1 MIRIFNHYL
10 HRRTLTQV
18 MLDLGLIV
26 AVVLGIGLGPLG
38 DSGGSLTLPLAA
50 SLALAAGVFVINSAT
65 GFYEHTHNRTLR
77 QSLARATVG
86 LALGVPLAWLIFGLL
101 PAQVPG
107 RELMQLAAMGV
118 VAGVFVQRVYFAHS
132 RAQSLIRSRLLIYGA
147 GRPAQQ
153 VAQTLAQADPQIEI
167 VGFVAGP
174 NETEIVVSEHEI
186 LRSDR
191 PLAELARD
199 LRVDEIVVALTER
212 RGGSMPLRQLLDCKL
227 DGVRVVDTAAHFEKS
242 LAQIRLDHVHAGGL
256 IFGDGF
262 NQGWLRSAIKRLFDL
277 ACALVLLLLALPV
290 MLVTALAIRLE
301 SRGPVFYRQQRCGY
315 NGRPFEVVKFRS
327 MRCDAESDGQPRW
340 ARAGDDRVTRVGWL
354 IRKLR
359 IDELPQLVNVLRG
372 EMSLVGPRPERPYFV
387 EQLTQQVPFY
397 AVRHSMKPGVTGWA
411 QVRYHYGESVDDAKR
426 KLEFDLYYV
435 KNHSLFLD
443 IVIILETIAVVL
455 TARGSR

>member
-10 HRRTLTQV
+10 HRRTLMQV
-18 MLDLGLIV
+18 LIDLGLIV
-26 AVVLGIGLGPLG
+26 AVVLGIGLGPLSGAG
-38 DSGGSLTLPLAA
+38 DLALPLAA
-50 SLALAAGVFVINSAT
+50 ALALGTGVFVINSAT
-65 GFYEHTHNRTLR
+65 GFYEHTHNRTLL
-77 QSLARATVG
+77 QSLARATVALAVG
-86 LALGVPLAWLIFGLL
+86 LPLAWLIFGLL
-101 PAQVPG
+101 PAHVPG

-118 VAGVFVQRVYFAHS
+118 VAGVFGQRVIIAHS

-153 VAQTLAQADPQIEI
+153 VAQTLAQSDPHVEI
-167 VGFVAGP
+167 VGFVVGP
-174 NETEIVVSEHEI
+174 NETELAVSPHEI
-186 LRSDR
+186 LKSDR
-191 PLAELARD
+191 PLSELARD
-199 LRVDEIVVALTER
+199 LRVDEIVVALSER

-227 DGVRVVDTAAHFEKS
+227 SGVRVVDTAAHFEKS
-242 LAQIRLDHVHAGGL
+242 LAQIRLDHVHAGAL
-256 IFGDGF
+256 IFGEGF
-262 NQGWLRSAIKRLFDL
+262 RQGWLRTAVKRVFDL
-277 ACALVLLLLALPV
+277 VCALILLLLALPL
-290 MLVTALAIRLE
+290 MLLTALAIRLE
-301 SRGPVFYRQQRCGY
+301 SRGSVFYRQTRCGY
-315 NGRPFEVVKFRS
+315 NGQPFQVVKFRS
-327 MRCDAESDGQPRW
+327 MRNDAESDGQPRW
-340 ARAGDDRVTRVGWL
+340 AKAGDDRVTRVGRL

-387 EQLTQQVPFY
+387 EQLTQQVPYY

-443 IVIILETIAVVL
+443 LVIILETIAVVL